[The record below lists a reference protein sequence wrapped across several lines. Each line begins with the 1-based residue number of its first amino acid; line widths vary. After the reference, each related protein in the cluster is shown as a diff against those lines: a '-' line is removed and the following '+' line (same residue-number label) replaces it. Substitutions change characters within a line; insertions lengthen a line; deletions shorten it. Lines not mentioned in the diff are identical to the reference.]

1 MTIPDSRICGPTC
14 PSCGRDNSDYDNICT
29 SDDCPGIVNHPSI
42 LAFGYSYLPEGGV
55 EPSYDIVN
63 APNLGAFQVITLK
76 EIDVT
81 LLDVHHVSATDGFTI
96 TDIVWNRD
104 HNPTPYTDTWA
115 NNSWV
120 FSDMDR
126 IAYGKS

>member
-1 MTIPDSRICGPTC
+1 MT
-14 PSCGRDNSDYDNICT
+14 
-29 SDDCPGIVNHPSI
+29 NHPSI
-42 LAFGYSYLPEGGV
+42 LAFGYSYLPEDGA

-63 APNLGAFQVITLK
+63 APNLGAFQEITLK

-81 LLDVHHVSATDGFTI
+81 LLDVSHVDADGTTI
-96 TDIVWNRD
+96 TDVIWNRD
-104 HNPTPYTDTWA
+104 HNPTPYTDVWA

-120 FSDMDR
+120 FGDMDR